1 MRKNAYFS
9 TSQLLLTATLFVAA
23 AAIITGTILGTYTT
37 TVALAAKT
45 TTKEKTTANDD
56 TNKPISTSI
65 NEKQKQELITAPSIP
80 FTTPSPSTTAIT
92 PELSS
97 PTTSTKS
104 SSTTSVT
111 TQSLSSVKALQTNNI
126 VNTKS
131 YYDIIFKTGTTA
143 TIGKIDITF
152 PSGTSISSRVTV
164 EASGIGSGSTST
176 SGSTLT
182 YTVSSPLSISSG
194 KTIRL
199 EFGGIGNPSTASANL
214 AVTVTTKTS
223 DGTVIEGPATSSAYS
238 IKQIG
243 TNDIANGAITGT
255 KITGTSK
262 LVFVQCTAS
271 ETVFTQPTGI
281 VGFDCQTPTVAHG
294 DGAVA
299 TMNELGPSNGCFK
312 VVGAQP
318 EDGFVRF
325 FFQNGCDVS
334 LIMGSTNVSAIV
346 FKST

>member
-1 MRKNAYFS
+1 MRKNLILS
-9 TSQLLLTATLFVAA
+9 RELLLTAILSVSA
-23 AAIITGTILGTYTT
+23 AAIITGTILSTYTT
-37 TVALAAKT
+37 TVALAAKSAKKIT
-45 TTKEKTTANDD
+45 TT
-56 TNKPISTSI
+56 SSI

-126 VNTKS
+126 VNTQS

-152 PSGTSISSRVTV
+152 PSGTVKGGRVVV
-164 EASGIGSGSTST
+164 EASGIGSGSTSL
-176 SGSTLT
+176 SGNTIT
-182 YTVSSPLSISSG
+182 YTVSSPVSISSG

-199 EFGGIGNPSTASANL
+199 EFGGIGNPPTASANL

-238 IKQIG
+238 TKQIG
-243 TNDIANGAITGT
+243 TNDIADGAVTGS
-255 KITGTSK
+255 KIAGTSK
-262 LVFVQCTAS
+262 LLFYRCTGTISVSVEPQQS
-271 ETVFTQPTGI
+271 ESFSCNTEAAPGDTVL
-281 VGFDCQTPTVAHG
+281 
-294 DGAVA
+294 A
-299 TMNELGPSNGCFK
+299 TMNDLGNTCF
-312 VVGAQP
+312 
-318 EDGFVRF
+318 D
-325 FFQNGCDVS
+325 
-334 LIMGSTNVSAIV
+334 LVSARVDDEFGRFVGLSFRNECSFSNALGTKEVGLIV
-346 FKST
+346 FHPS